1 MRRPLCFVNRQRP
14 PCLPVSVSVS
24 VGGGRG
30 DTILDVFD
38 IPIQTTP
45 PSPVQRP
52 STCHGSQRMASP
64 RGGGREQQQQHRPRS
79 SHTPREDVVRRPT
92 HDHVRGRNTRVSER
106 KEGRKKEGSMRVACM
121 RTCSWGR
128 KTRIGK
134 HERSKPHAK
143 TQPTRVTQNTRHERI
158 QTRATNE
165 EAGNNKADEKE
176 GEETGEE
183 VLAGQVSR
191 WLEGRGLPNKGL
203 GFDHQGVEILDVKA
217 QDLIPVCLALNAYG
231 FNYLRNQCGYDSEPG
246 GDLVSVYHLVK
257 MDPDMDQNDSF
268 PEEVCIKVFLPREDP
283 RVPSVFWIWKTADF
297 QERETYDMYGI
308 IYEGHPDLKRL
319 LMPENWEGW
328 PLRKDYI
335 TPDFYE
341 LQDAY

>member
-1 MRRPLCFVNRQRP
+1 M
-14 PCLPVSVSVS
+14 
-24 VGGGRG
+24 
-30 DTILDVFD
+30 
-38 IPIQTTP
+38 
-45 PSPVQRP
+45 
-52 STCHGSQRMASP
+52 
-64 RGGGREQQQQHRPRS
+64 
-79 SHTPREDVVRRPT
+79 
-92 HDHVRGRNTRVSER
+92 
-106 KEGRKKEGSMRVACM
+106 
-121 RTCSWGR
+121 
-128 KTRIGK
+128 
-134 HERSKPHAK
+134 
-143 TQPTRVTQNTRHERI
+143 
-158 QTRATNE
+158 
-165 EAGNNKADEKE
+165 
-176 GEETGEE
+176 
-183 VLAGQVSR
+183 LAGQVSR
-191 WLEGRGLPNKGL
+191 WLEGRGLLSKGL
-203 GFDHQGVEILDVKA
+203 GFDHQGVEMLDVKA
-217 QDLIPVCLALNAYG
+217 EDLIPVCLALNAYG

-268 PEEVCIKVFLPREDP
+268 PEEVCIKVFLPRKDP

>member
-1 MRRPLCFVNRQRP
+1 
-14 PCLPVSVSVS
+14 
-24 VGGGRG
+24 
-30 DTILDVFD
+30 
-38 IPIQTTP
+38 
-45 PSPVQRP
+45 
-52 STCHGSQRMASP
+52 
-64 RGGGREQQQQHRPRS
+64 
-79 SHTPREDVVRRPT
+79 
-92 HDHVRGRNTRVSER
+92 
-106 KEGRKKEGSMRVACM
+106 MRVACM
-121 RTCSWGR
+121 RTCLWGR
-128 KTRIGK
+128 KRGIER
-134 HERSKPHAK
+134 HEGSRPHAK
-143 TQPTRVTQNTRHERI
+143 THETRVARNRRERKNR
-158 QTRATNE
+158 TRATSE
-165 EAGNNKADEKE
+165 DAGNDETAEQKKAEEKDG
-176 GEETGEE
+176 GESGEE

-203 GFDHQGVEILDVKA
+203 GFDHQGVEMLDVKA
-217 QDLIPVCLALNAYG
+217 EDLIPVCLALNAYG

-268 PEEVCIKVFLPREDP
+268 PEEVCIKVFLPREEP
-283 RVPSVFWIWKTADF
+283 RVPSVYWIWKTADF